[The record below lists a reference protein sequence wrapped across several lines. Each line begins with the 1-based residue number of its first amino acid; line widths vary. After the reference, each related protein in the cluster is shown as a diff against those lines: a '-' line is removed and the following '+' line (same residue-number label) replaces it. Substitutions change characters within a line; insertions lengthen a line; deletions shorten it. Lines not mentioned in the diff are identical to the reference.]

1 MHHRDYGTIG
11 LLVGLVQQVSKTSPF
26 IREVLTCRLAEAT
39 RAKGIRIEEA
49 EEQAVQEDNKFMI
62 VSTISTTR
70 RLRTFLT

>member
-11 LLVGLVQQVSKTSPF
+11 LLVGLVKQVSKTSPF
-26 IREVLTCRLAEAT
+26 IREVLTCRLTEAT
-39 RAKGIRIEEA
+39 RAKGIRIVEA

-70 RLRTFLT
+70 MLRTFLT